1 MGGISE
7 AEVFL
12 YINAL
17 FFSVCAMTVF
27 AIARRNAFWCRA
39 RQLTTLQVN
48 KRPRLPRYIGAAV
61 LVTFASAASAYLLFP
76 SAPSRAAPTL
86 AREPLSVDY
95 FTPSVVLES
104 KDATPDTKIITLRVD
119 PALIPPR
126 LMHRSVPFTNEAD
139 SEERTHKPIYSVFV
153 KDSDIQVER
162 PYTPLECVDEEGKM
176 DFWVKRYEKGEVGR
190 WLHARKV
197 GDTVELRGP
206 ELTWDWS
213 WRQDDWDE
221 VVMVGRT
228 LATA

>member
-1 MGGISE
+1 MT
-7 AEVFL
+7 
-12 YINAL
+12 
-17 FFSVCAMTVF
+17 FS
-27 AIARRNAFWCRA
+27 RRA
-39 RQLTTLQVN
+39 RQLTTLQAN
-48 KRPRLPRYIGAAV
+48 QRPRLPRYIGAA
-61 LVTFASAASAYLLFP
+61 LLATFASAASAYLLLP

-119 PALIPPR
+119 PTLIPPR
-126 LMHRSVPFTNEAD
+126 LKHQLVPETDLEK
-139 SEERTHKPIYSVFV
+139 RTHRPIYSVFV

-162 PYTPLECVDEEGKM
+162 PYTPLECADEEGKM
-176 DFWVKRYEKGEVGR
+176 HFWIKKYEKGEVGR

-206 ELTWDWS
+206 ELSWDWS

-221 VVMVGRT
+221 IVMVGRT
-228 LATA
+228 LAAA

>member
-1 MGGISE
+1 
-7 AEVFL
+7 
-12 YINAL
+12 
-17 FFSVCAMTVF
+17 MTVSP
-27 AIARRNAFWCRA
+27 RCRA
-39 RQLTTLQVN
+39 RQLTTLQAN
-48 KRPRLPRYIGAAV
+48 QRPRLPRYIGAA
-61 LVTFASAASAYLLFP
+61 LLATLASAASAYLLLP

-119 PALIPPR
+119 PTLIPPR
-126 LMHRSVPFTNEAD
+126 LVPSTNETD
-139 SEERTHKPIYSVFV
+139 SEERTHRPIYSVFV

-162 PYTPLECVDEEGKM
+162 PYTPLECADEEGKM
-176 DFWVKRYEKGEVGR
+176 HFWIKKYEKGEVGR

-206 ELTWDWS
+206 ELSWDWS

-228 LATA
+228 LAAA